1 MSDHTYPL
9 LQTVARAVEA
19 ALTTSRDDYALAPP
33 PAPPVCGN
41 RAPASTD
48 TCQRSPSHTYPHR
61 DAKQKGTE
69 TRSWWNGKDVTR

>member
-1 MSDHTYPL
+1 MTHPQLPTPEEKLADAKEGLNLPGAGPMSDQPEPRT
-9 LQTVARAVEA
+9 
-19 ALTTSRDDYALAPP
+19 
-33 PAPPVCGN
+33 CGN
-41 RAPASTD
+41 RFGEH